1 VKKETQLQRIP
12 LEIREVL
19 NTTYRKVDVHPAI
32 VKAVGERIAVEFL
45 IEFNKRDEE
54 RKFRQTEVL
63 FYELGCDYL
72 NPILN
77 MINNRPAECNS
88 FLELLLECLEERM
101 HKGGISIAHKYRTK
115 LGRGSWSKTDLTY
128 DYDSEKYPYI

>member
-1 VKKETQLQRIP
+1 MKEVNQLQRIP

-19 NTTYRKVDVHPAI
+19 NTTYRKVNVYPAI
-32 VKAVGERIAVEFL
+32 DKAVGEKITKEFL
-45 IEFNKRDEE
+45 VEFNKRDEE

-77 MINNRPAECNS
+77 TINNRPAEFNS
-88 FLELLLECLEERM
+88 FLELLLECLEDRM
-101 HKGGISIAHKYRTK
+101 HKGGISIAHKYRVK
-115 LGRGSWSKTDLTY
+115 LGRGAWSKTNLTY
-128 DYDSEKYPYI
+128 DYDAEKYPYI

>member
-1 VKKETQLQRIP
+1 M
-12 LEIREVL
+12 L
-19 NTTYRKVDVHPAI
+19 NTTYRKVNVHQAI
-32 VKAVGERIAVEFL
+32 DKAVGEKITKEFL

-54 RKFRQTEVL
+54 RNFRQTEVL

-77 MINNRPAECNS
+77 TINSRPAEFNS
-88 FLELLLECLEERM
+88 FLELLLECLEDRM
-101 HKGGISIAHKYRTK
+101 HKGGISIAHKYRAK

-128 DYDSEKYPYI
+128 DYDAEKYPYI